1 MPTAMPKF
9 HAAAALGDNCTI
21 QAADRRYVDPPSLL
35 YESDALCHLLYTPT
49 GITGSCKGD
58 NTDEDHDSGC
68 SSPKIAAHVSC
79 LFLGYAQPYIQEAI
93 SAIANGCIFFSSTPL
108 YLAQA
113 TTVLPGF
120 MPYDA
125 AATPPPGKRRMDDE
139 NVDLRLVYPS
149 KYLSLGFHL
158 CCAA

>member
-1 MPTAMPKF
+1 MQYGPF
-9 HAAAALGDNCTI
+9 LVWNAASIT
-21 QAADRRYVDPPSLL
+21 
-35 YESDALCHLLYTPT
+35 SD
-49 GITGSCKGD
+49 S
-58 NTDEDHDSGC
+58 
-68 SSPKIAAHVSC
+68 
-79 LFLGYAQPYIQEAI
+79 
-93 SAIANGCIFFSSTPL
+93 IFFSSTPL